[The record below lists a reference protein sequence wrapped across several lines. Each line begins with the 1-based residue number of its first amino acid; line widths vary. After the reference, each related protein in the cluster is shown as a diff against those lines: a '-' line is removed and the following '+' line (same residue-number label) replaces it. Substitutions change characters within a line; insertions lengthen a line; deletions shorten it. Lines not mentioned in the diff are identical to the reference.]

1 MMLNSQEEDHVELSI
16 NPDFP
21 PDYHGYPSY
30 SGPKNGRIDEGKSE
44 PSSIER
50 ARSESSPRLAA
61 IWEKP
66 STVKGI
72 FADVSKWDKIFITSC
87 IIAVLL
93 DPLFFYIPYIHEDN
107 KCLGKDKTLG
117 IAAILLRSLTDI
129 TFIVN
134 ITYQIREW
142 IKTGSIKIQKAGLP
156 SKDVEDQRPTIV
168 WEDSID
174 KGECTQF
181 AEEVVGIFSRTKKKI
196 AGAKNKIAQKLPW
209 LTLPVFI
216 DILAVLPLPQ
226 VFIVYV
232 FFEISGSGYL
242 DYRHMMNLF
251 LLGQY
256 VPRIFRIYL
265 SSAEFTKTSGIWVK
279 GAFNFFLY
287 ILASH
292 VLGAFWYFFS
302 IQRETS
308 CWHRA
313 CQKYMH
319 NDKGCMSKFYCKG
332 NQASPNTT
340 ITSFLEE
347 HCPLSDNITSEQFNF
362 GIFLDGLK
370 NNNTQH
376 INFARK
382 FFFSFWWGLRN
393 LSNFGTNLTA
403 TSTYVWENLF
413 AILISIIG
421 LLLFLYLVGNV
432 QTLMQ
437 FETTKWEEIR
447 RKIEMKR
454 LDLEVWM
461 QRNKIPNELK
471 KKIIKSIKK
480 KLEEDKDANLENLF
494 SILPWDTRKD
504 LKRFLCVN
512 ALRNEPM
519 LKDANPKVVKM
530 ICDYLKPVMYVEKSS
545 IFQAGEPLDMMLFI
559 TQGTVWTYSSSSST
573 SDDTSL
579 TGKQKLGSAS
589 PLMITK
595 SLKEGNSYGVEQ
607 LLRWVA
613 VPDYHFSNLPCLNEN
628 VRSISFKSGRLYT
641 HGHASD
647 LRIAAIKCLGIW
659 NFINICPQS
668 SRKRGGGTYYHS
680 RSSPSFPKSVTSTK
694 KVRIKANGGVRIL
707 K

>member
-1 MMLNSQEEDHVELSI
+1 MLNSQEVDHVELSI
-16 NPDFP
+16 NPEFP
-21 PDYHGYPSY
+21 PNYKGYPSY
-30 SGPKNGRIDEGKSE
+30 SGPKNGRIDEGNSE

-50 ARSESSPRLAA
+50 PRSEFSPLLAA

-72 FADVSKWDKIFITSC
+72 FADVSMWDKIFITSC
-87 IIAVLL
+87 IIAVLM

-142 IKTGSIKIQKAGLP
+142 IKSGSIKTQKAGLP
-156 SKDVEDQRPTIV
+156 SNDVEDQGPTIV
-168 WEDSID
+168 SEDLD

-196 AGAKNKIAQKLPW
+196 AGTKKKMAQKLPW

-242 DYRHMMNLF
+242 HYRHMMNLF

-308 CWHRA
+308 CWHRS
-313 CQKYMH
+313 CEKYMP
-319 NDKGCMSKFYCKG
+319 NDKGCMSNFYCKG
-332 NQASPNTT
+332 NQASPNST

-347 HCPLSDNITSEQFNF
+347 HCPLTDNITSEQFNF

-393 LSNFGTNLTA
+393 LSNFGTNLTE

-413 AILISIIG
+413 AILISITG
-421 LLLFLYLVGNV
+421 LLLFLYLIGNV

-454 LDLEVWM
+454 LDLDVWM
-461 QRNKIPNELK
+461 ERNKIPNELK

-512 ALRNEPM
+512 ALRN
-519 LKDANPKVVKM
+519 V
-530 ICDYLKPVMYVEKSS
+530 C
-545 IFQAGEPLDMMLFI
+545 F
-559 TQGTVWTYSSSSST
+559 ST
-573 SDDTSL
+573 T
-579 TGKQKLGSAS
+579 
-589 PLMITK
+589 
-595 SLKEGNSYGVEQ
+595 
-607 LLRWVA
+607 
-613 VPDYHFSNLPCLNEN
+613 
-628 VRSISFKSGRLYT
+628 
-641 HGHASD
+641 
-647 LRIAAIKCLGIW
+647 
-659 NFINICPQS
+659 
-668 SRKRGGGTYYHS
+668 
-680 RSSPSFPKSVTSTK
+680 SPSLSLY
-694 KVRIKANGGVRIL
+694 IL
-707 K
+707 SINTLVN